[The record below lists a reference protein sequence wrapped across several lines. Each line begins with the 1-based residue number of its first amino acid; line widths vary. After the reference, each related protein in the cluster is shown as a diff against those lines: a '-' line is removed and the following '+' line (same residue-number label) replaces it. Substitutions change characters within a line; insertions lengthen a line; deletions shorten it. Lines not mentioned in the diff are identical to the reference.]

1 MNTDLNPS
9 WNPRTLARRESI
21 AKFFRVGVTRVD
33 WIPCEGARGERI
45 WELGLL
51 PEEDVKGWFFVDLD
65 RMTCEICKD
74 QLWAELGVDQETLHF
89 IDCHRIADPWI
100 EENGAQCEFCGKV
113 AGQ

>member
-1 MNTDLNPS
+1 MNTDLKPS
-9 WNPRTLARRESI
+9 WNPRTLAHRESI

-33 WIPCEGARGERI
+33 WIPCEGARGERV

-74 QLWAELGVDQETLHF
+74 QLQPSCYIILLTLF
-89 IDCHRIADPWI
+89 SVPILVLVLL
-100 EENGAQCEFCGKV
+100 F
-113 AGQ
+113 